1 MKKLILFALL
11 ALIGSC
17 QPVQE
22 QSERINKQD
31 PTGIPAD
38 VPGEYDIPGGQVGFE
53 CHNCTLVDDQNCDV
67 CRGTGSKLYAQ
78 GILVKYSNKAP
89 DFVRSPFDVWVR
101 GSSVVLEDYRGQTV
115 SFSLS
120 QTIYNNIPEL
130 LQVLSDCNCGAAG
143 GGGAD
148 GVVSSG
154 TFNSGTGVLTLNRT
168 VGGNVTVSGFPTTS
182 GGGGSNV
189 TNVTFTNGV
198 LNVTTDEPNTFN
210 VNIDASTI
218 ELTGPITVGST
229 NYAAGTDIE
238 TVLNAINSELHDPA
252 TLTNNAAPF
261 SWNTATQ
268 TGNIPTTSVTQNGD
282 TITIDPGD
290 GTGGITFVNNN
301 AGAAQSISYYDS
313 GQGFW
318 VYATPGVV
326 TTSPT
331 LGNYTITIPVGG
343 TIISFSKNFSNAATE
358 LTAGGEVQITVDHNT
373 AAFNTSFTDAILP
386 VITLMPSALSN
397 QQYPPQSTGFT
408 QPHGVSLFNNSV
420 SAGATVQT
428 ITNVNGMVGS
438 GNSMVVK
445 GKF

>member
-1 MKKLILFALL
+1 MKLRFIVLFLLLSLFAVNTH
-11 ALIGSC
+11 A
-17 QPVQE
+17 QRE
-22 QSERINKQD
+22 INKQSKD
-31 PTGIPAD
+31 KWDLMRESISKRATAKKFS
-38 VPGEYDIPGGQVGFE
+38 VM
-53 CHNCTLVDDQNCDV
+53 
-67 CRGTGSKLYAQ
+67 KLYPVLTDSSRYIDPRMTGQRAF
-78 GILVKYSNKAP
+78 GPNSPLVKGMFDYDPNDSLSLVILIDAGLLSQGLADSGFGSGGGGSDGVVNNVTYNSSTGDLTLGRSIGGNLTENLGTPLAVTTSTSAP
-89 DFVRSPFDVWVR
+89 AVNGITENDIHVDTDDFISYVWN
-101 GSSVVLEDYRGQTV
+101 GSSWVQM
-115 SFSLS
+115 
-120 QTIYNNIPEL
+120 N
-130 LQVLSDCNCGAAG
+130 AAG
-143 GGGAD
+143 GGGSSIN
-148 GVVSSG
+148 VSTSTMAPVGNG
-154 TFNSGTGVLTLNRT
+154 TTEGDIHID
-168 VGGNVTVSGFPTTS
+168 
-182 GGGGSNV
+182 
-189 TNVTFTNGV
+189 
-198 LNVTTDEPNTFN
+198 TDDDIIY
-210 VNIDASTI
+210 VWD
-218 ELTGPITVGST
+218 GST
-229 NYAAGTDIE
+229 WRQG
-238 TVLNAINSELHDPA
+238 SHPKA
-252 TLTNNAAPF
+252 TITNNDAPF

-268 TGNIPTTSVTQNGD
+268 TGNIPTTSVTQNVD

-318 VYATPGVV
+318 VYATTGVV

-343 TIISFSKNFSNAATE
+343 TIISFSKNFSNDATE